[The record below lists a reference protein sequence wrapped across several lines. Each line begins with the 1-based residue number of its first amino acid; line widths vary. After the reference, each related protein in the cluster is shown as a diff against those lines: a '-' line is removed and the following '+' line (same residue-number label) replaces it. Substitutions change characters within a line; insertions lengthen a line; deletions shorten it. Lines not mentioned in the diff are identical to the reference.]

1 MDGLETLRQIRR
13 LYPGI
18 YVIMFSS
25 LTEKGAETT
34 LDALSLGANDYVTKP
49 AGEGGVEASIA
60 VLRSEL
66 LPKIK
71 QFFFCE
77 DTRPIV
83 PVKRAPVVPPPRPA
97 TPAGPRPPCKL
108 LAIGVSTGGPT
119 ALSVIFPMFPPDF
132 PAPVLVVQHMP
143 PVFTHLLAER
153 LQKLT
158 SLSVEEAVEGAVVA
172 PGKVLIAPGDYHM
185 CVREEGGQ
193 VRIALDQSIPLN
205 SCRPSVDALFN
216 SVAATYGAS
225 AIGAVL
231 TGMGQDGLRGAE
243 RLKSVGAYII
253 AQNEASSV
261 VWGMPGFVA
270 RAGIADAVV
279 PLTGVVPEILKQT
292 APANIPLSARARP

>member
-1 MDGLETLRQIRR
+1 
-13 LYPGI
+13 
-18 YVIMFSS
+18 
-25 LTEKGAETT
+25 
-34 LDALSLGANDYVTKP
+34 
-49 AGEGGVEASIA
+49 
-60 VLRSEL
+60 
-66 LPKIK
+66 
-71 QFFFCE
+71 
-77 DTRPIV
+77 
-83 PVKRAPVVPPPRPA
+83 
-97 TPAGPRPPCKL
+97 
-108 LAIGVSTGGPT
+108 
-119 ALSVIFPMFPPDF
+119 
-132 PAPVLVVQHMP
+132 
-143 PVFTHLLAER
+143 
-153 LQKLT
+153 
-158 SLSVEEAVEGAVVA
+158 
-172 PGKVLIAPGDYHM
+172 M